1 MKKLATQVQIS
12 IVVAKWETCY
22 LRNFSESID
31 VSVNVNSSQ
40 CRQNQDNI
48 VK

>member
-22 LRNFSESID
+22 LRNFSESIN